1 MSILTPKAAA
11 KGRRL
16 SIVADQAMTGLLP
29 LVDGWADVIT
39 VAGREISQRHLS
51 EADVLLVRSITQV
64 NQQLLRDGCVSF
76 VGTATIG
83 TDHIDLNLLEHSGVG
98 FAYAPGCNANAV
110 VDYVMSV
117 ILSSRSIADL
127 RGQRIGVVGYGNV
140 GRRLAACLNYFGLQC
155 AVYDPLLDLAE
166 LDQMEHC
173 HGVSHLQGILD
184 CDIVSLHVPLT
195 RTGNSATEHM
205 LDLVALKKLRKKATL
220 INTSRGAVINNHD
233 LFELLSKRN
242 DLVVALDVWEFEPQP
257 LEDLVE
263 RVSYATP
270 HIAGYSSAGKV
281 RGTQMIVSAMLKHYA
296 GSSSGKNCCLPEQ
309 VALTPLACVDIQNYP
324 QLEAYAKKLMLIFP
338 LEQEAQSFKSDMMN
352 TPADQIPE
360 VFDRLRKD
368 YQLRE
373 EFDYTALINTVVEHC
388 S

>member
-1 MSILTPKAAA
+1 MSMIRPKPAA
-11 KGRRL
+11 KDRRL

-29 LVDGWADVIT
+29 LVDGWADVMA

-51 EADVLLVRSITQV
+51 KADVLLVRSITQV

-83 TDHIDLNLLEHSGVG
+83 TDHIDLNLLENSGVG

-117 ILSSRSIADL
+117 ILSSRSIAEL
-127 RGQRIGVVGYGNV
+127 REQRIGVVGYGNV
-140 GRRLAACLNYFGLQC
+140 GRRLVACLSYFGLPC

-166 LDQMEHC
+166 LDQLAGC
-173 HGVSHLQGILD
+173 HSVSDLQGILD

-195 RTGNSATEHM
+195 RTCDYATQHM
-205 LDLVALKKLRKKATL
+205 LDLAALRRLRKNATL
-220 INTSRGAVINNHD
+220 VNTSRGAVINNHD
-233 LFELLSKRN
+233 LIELLGERN

-257 LEDLVE
+257 LEQLVE
-263 RVSYATP
+263 LVRYATP

-281 RGTQMIVSAMLKHYA
+281 RGTQMVVSAMLKHYA
-296 GSSSGKNCCLPEQ
+296 GVSSCNFRLPEQ
-309 VALTPLACVDIQNYP
+309 VTLTALACVDIQNYP
-324 QLEAYAKKLMLIFP
+324 QLEAYAKRLTRIFP
-338 LEQEAQSFKSDMMN
+338 VEQETQSFKSDIMN
-352 TPADQIPE
+352 APADQIPDE
-360 VFDRLRKD
+360 FDRLRKH

-373 EFDYTALINTVVEHC
+373 EFDYTALINTMVE
-388 S
+388 SPQ